1 MYRTIGVRQS
11 SRYGISFKFTIIQN
25 YLFILA
31 KISVFKMIKQPPYLK
46 KGDKIAIV
54 CPAKKLPKPIDR
66 GIEILQSW
74 GLEVVLGETVT
85 ASHHQ
90 FSGSDELRAKDM
102 QQFLDDPSIKAI
114 IAGRGGY
121 GTIRIIDELDF
132 TAFNASPKWLV
143 GFSDITILLSHAFAK
158 LNTQS
163 IHGQMP
169 YTFEESTPEALE
181 SLRKALF
188 GENET
193 YHYES
198 EWNGRDGAIEG
209 VLVGGNLT
217 LLLAVEG
224 SVSEMDFEDRILF
237 IEDVGE
243 HEYSID
249 RMMRTL
255 QRKGKLAR
263 LKGLIVGAFN
273 EIGEE
278 SIYFGQTPEQV
289 IWEQVKQYDYP
300 VCFGFPSGHIDD
312 NRAMIL
318 GKSVYLTVQEKK
330 VTFKYL

>member
-1 MYRTIGVRQS
+1 
-11 SRYGISFKFTIIQN
+11 
-25 YLFILA
+25 
-31 KISVFKMIKQPPYLK
+31 MIKQPPYLK

-54 CPAKKLPKPIDR
+54 CPAKKLPKPIDQ

-85 ASHHQ
+85 ASYHQ
-90 FSGSDELRAKDM
+90 FSGTDELRTQDI

-132 TAFNASPKWLV
+132 TVFNENPKWLV
-143 GFSDITILLSHAFAK
+143 GFSDITILLSHAFAA

-188 GENET
+188 GENDT
-193 YHYES
+193 YTYTS
-198 EWNGRDGAIEG
+198 EIECRDGNAEG
-209 VLVGGNLT
+209 ILVGGNLT

-224 SVSEMDFEDRILF
+224 SVSEMNFDDKVLF

-243 HEYSID
+243 HEYSVD
-249 RMMRTL
+249 RMIRTL
-255 QRKGKLAR
+255 KRKGKLAK
-263 LKGLIVGAFN
+263 LKGLVVGAFN
-273 EIGEE
+273 EVGEE
-278 SIYFGQTPEQV
+278 SIYFGQTPEEV
-289 IWEQVKQYDYP
+289 IWEQVKDYNYP
-300 VCFGFPSGHIDD
+300 VCFGFPSGHIAD
-312 NRAMIL
+312 NRAMVL
-318 GKSVYLTVQEKK
+318 GKSVSLSTTNNNI
-330 VTFKYL
+330 TFKYI

>member
-1 MYRTIGVRQS
+1 
-11 SRYGISFKFTIIQN
+11 
-25 YLFILA
+25 
-31 KISVFKMIKQPPYLK
+31 MIKQPPYLK

-54 CPAKKLPKPIDR
+54 CPAKKLPKSIDK

-74 GLEVVLGETVT
+74 GLEVVLGKTIT

-90 FSGSDELRAKDM
+90 FSGTDELRAQDL
-102 QQFLDDPSIKAI
+102 QQFLDDSSIKAI

-121 GTIRIIDELDF
+121 GTIRIIDNLDF
-132 TAFNASPKWLV
+132 TAFNESPKWLI
-143 GFSDITILLSHAFAK
+143 GFSDITILLSHALAK

-169 YTFEESTPEALE
+169 YTFEESTPEGLE

-188 GENET
+188 GENDT
-193 YHYES
+193 YSYKS
-198 EWNGRDGAIEG
+198 AVDCKDGNVSGI
-209 VLVGGNLT
+209 LVGGNLT

-224 SVSEMDFEDRILF
+224 SVSEMNFDDKILF

-255 QRKGKLAR
+255 KRKGKLTK

-273 EIGEE
+273 ELGEE
-278 SIYFGQTPEQV
+278 SIYFGQTPEEV
-289 IWEQVKQYDYP
+289 IWELVKEYDYP
-300 VCFGFPSGHIDD
+300 VCFNFPTGHIAD

-318 GKSVYLTVQEKK
+318 GKTVSLTIANNNVEL
-330 VTFKYL
+330 KYI

>member
-1 MYRTIGVRQS
+1 
-11 SRYGISFKFTIIQN
+11 
-25 YLFILA
+25 
-31 KISVFKMIKQPPYLK
+31 MIKQPAYLK

-66 GIEILQSW
+66 GIEILHSW

-85 ASHHQ
+85 AAHHQ
-90 FSGSDELRAKDM
+90 FSGTDELRAKDV

-132 TAFNASPKWLV
+132 TAFNENPKWLV

-169 YTFEESTPEALE
+169 YTFEESTPDALE

-188 GENET
+188 GENDT
-193 YHYES
+193 YTYTS
-198 EWNGRDGAIEG
+198 DFPCRDGNTEG
-209 VLVGGNLT
+209 ILIGGNLT

-224 SVSEMDFEDRILF
+224 SVSEMNFDDKILF

-249 RMMRTL
+249 RMIRTL
-255 QRKGKLAR
+255 KRKGKLAK
-263 LKGLIVGAFN
+263 LKGLVVGAFN

-278 SIYFGQTPEQV
+278 SIYFGQTPEEV
-289 IWEQVKQYDYP
+289 IWEQVKDYGYP
-300 VCFGFPSGHIDD
+300 VCFGFPSGHITD
-312 NRAMIL
+312 NRAMVL
-318 GKSVYLTVQEKK
+318 GKSVSLNIANNNVN
-330 VTFKYL
+330 FKYI

>member
-1 MYRTIGVRQS
+1 
-11 SRYGISFKFTIIQN
+11 
-25 YLFILA
+25 
-31 KISVFKMIKQPPYLK
+31 MIKQPPYLK

-54 CPAKKLPKPIDR
+54 CPAKKLPAPIDK

-85 ASHHQ
+85 GSHNQ
-90 FSGSDELRAKDM
+90 FSGTDELRTQDI
-102 QQFLDDPSIKAI
+102 QTFLDDPSIKAI

-132 TAFNASPKWLV
+132 TAFNKNPKWLV

-169 YTFEESTPEALE
+169 YTFEESSPEALE

-188 GENET
+188 GENDT
-193 YHYES
+193 YTYTS
-198 EWNGRDGAIEG
+198 DINGRDGETEG
-209 VLVGGNLT
+209 ILIGGNLT

-224 SVSEMDFEDRILF
+224 SVSEMSFDNKILF

-249 RMMRTL
+249 RMIRTL
-255 QRKGKLAR
+255 KRKGKLAK
-263 LKGLIVGAFN
+263 LKGLVVGAFN
-273 EIGEE
+273 EVGEE
-278 SIYFGQTPEQV
+278 SIYFGQTPEEV
-289 IWEQVKQYDYP
+289 IFEQVKDYNYP
-300 VCFGFPSGHIDD
+300 VAFLFPSGHIAD
-312 NRAMIL
+312 NRAMVL
-318 GKSVYLTVQEKK
+318 GKTVSLTVANNNI
-330 VTFKYL
+330 TFKYI